1 MLIAIAHNKGGVGKT
16 TVAVNVADG
25 LSPDVVIDQDTH
37 KSLAIINN
45 LRPEHRR
52 FNVVSHNNKSELID
66 TLRESENK
74 LVLIDCGGFDSE
86 LNRIAIAAADLVIV
100 PANDDLSELIGLQR
114 FDQIL
119 GEISKS
125 MGKHISARV
134 LFCRTHPGRRNFG
147 DVDTFLAKSHHMT
160 RLNAVIPRRRIYP
173 DTLAKGFGVLGMTS
187 TMYSD
192 AGIEMKTL
200 VDELKSTLSI
210 S

>member
-16 TVAVNVADG
+16 TVAVNIADG

-45 LRPEHRR
+45 LRPSHRR
-52 FNVVSHNNKSELID
+52 LNVVAHATKPELIS
-66 TLRESENK
+66 TLRENENK

-119 GEISKS
+119 GEIGKT
-125 MGKHISARV
+125 MGKKIDARV

-147 DVDTFLAKSHHMT
+147 DVDAFLANSQHMA

-173 DTLAKGFGVLGMTS
+173 DTLAKGFGVLGMTA

-192 AGIEMKTL
+192 AGIEIQTL
-200 VDELKSTLSI
+200 VDELKNILSI